1 MKKKCEEIIDVINS
15 LVLSD
20 KNKILKNI
28 KNNFDKPKNNNL
40 FIKFMKMLKKKER
53 IFDNEKRKRQE
64 EVLDKIGEEE
74 NKDNNE
80 DIF

>member
-1 MKKKCEEIIDVINS
+1 
-15 LVLSD
+15 
-20 KNKILKNI
+20 
-28 KNNFDKPKNNNL
+28 
-40 FIKFMKMLKKKER
+40 MKMLKKKER

>member
-1 MKKKCEEIIDVINS
+1 
-15 LVLSD
+15 
-20 KNKILKNI
+20 
-28 KNNFDKPKNNNL
+28 
-40 FIKFMKMLKKKER
+40 MLKKKEK